1 MKKRMMLCAA
11 LLICF
16 AATALAGGAQE
27 KETPEYF
34 KKPAGES
41 VLDTYIYGENMPG
54 VYTYGGSKRD
64 WIHDMAVAE
73 DGRIA
78 ITGYT
83 ESSDGT
89 LSDRTKTWRA
99 GWVMMLD
106 RDMNVLW
113 NFCSRSGD
121 ADHMRCPVF
130 QGDGTLT
137 VLHETEGM
145 QLKIVTLGK
154 DGEELRS
161 ATAVVDN
168 KEHVNFSVK
177 GAMDTGYMVRESAQ
191 YGQTVSYRLIGWDGL
206 TVRGYAT
213 LDEVQVV
220 GERHMLCKTEEDEGW
235 LYVMDGQGRVSK
247 LAKVYDGSSR
257 AYTALIS
264 LEDGGAVACGSIWE
278 GTSSAHAQGLISRWD
293 AKGNLVFE
301 MIVTLG
307 NLKDIV
313 KTDRGFAATCAYQ
326 ENLEGSIDWQLLEFD
341 EQGILCG
348 RRPLY
353 NSEPTTAV
361 GLIARAADGELVC
374 AQAVGEY
381 GYEDVIV
388 SVIKAE

>member
-11 LLICF
+11 LLVCF

-34 KKPAGES
+34 RKPNGES
-41 VLDTYIYGENMPG
+41 VLDTYIYGENMSG
-54 VYTYGGSKRD
+54 VYAYGGSKRD
-64 WIHDMAVAE
+64 WIHDMAAAQ

-106 RDMNVLW
+106 QEMNVLW

-121 ADHMRCPVF
+121 MDHMYEPVF
-130 QGDGTLT
+130 HEDGTLT
-137 VLHETEGM
+137 VAHETEGM
-145 QLKIVTLGK
+145 QLKIVTLDK

-168 KEHVNFSVK
+168 KEHANFSVK
-177 GAMDTGYMVRESAQ
+177 GVMDYGYLVRESAQ
-191 YGQTVSYRLIGWDGL
+191 YGNTVSYRLIGWDGL
-206 TVRGYAT
+206 TVKGYAT
-213 LDEVQVV
+213 LDEVRAV
-220 GERHMLCKTEEDEGW
+220 GERHLICETEEAEGW
-235 LYVMDGQGRVSK
+235 LCAVDEQGRVSK

-257 AYTALIS
+257 AYAALIS
-264 LEDGGAVACGSIWE
+264 LDDGGAAACGSIWE
-278 GTSSAHAQGLISRWD
+278 GTAPAYAQGLISRWD
-293 AKGNLVFE
+293 AQGNLVFE

-307 NLKDIV
+307 NLMGMV
-313 KTDRGFAATCAYQ
+313 KTQSGFAATCAYQ
-326 ENLEGSIDWQLLEFD
+326 EDLGANIHWQLLEFD

-348 RRPLY
+348 RHALH
-353 NSEPTTAV
+353 NNEPTTAV
-361 GLIARAADGELVC
+361 GLIARAADGKLVC
-374 AQAVGEY
+374 AQSVGEY
-381 GYEDVIV
+381 GLEDVV
-388 SVIKAE
+388 VTVVEEK

>member
-11 LLICF
+11 LLICL

-64 WIHDMAVAE
+64 WIHDMTVAP

-106 RDMNVLW
+106 QEMNVKW

-121 ADHMRCPVF
+121 ADHMRYPVF
-130 QGDGTLT
+130 RGNGQLT
-137 VLHETEGM
+137 AVHHTEGK
-145 QLKIVTLGK
+145 QIKIVWIDE
-154 DGEELRS
+154 DGEEVS
-161 ATAVVDN
+161 SNTVMTVKTEDETISVV
-168 KEHVNFSVK
+168 
-177 GAMDTGYMVRESAQ
+177 GAMADGYLMCRAEDYRSTRTFTLFDWLGGRLWTLAGVDSVQA
-191 YGQTVSYRLIGWDGL
+191 VSGKHL
-206 TVRGYAT
+206 
-213 LDEVQVV
+213 
-220 GERHMLCKTEEDEGW
+220 LCETEEGLFLSEVDSGGLLTTLCAVAKPEGGNVKRQ
-235 LYVMDGQGRVSK
+235 YE
-247 LAKVYDGSSR
+247 
-257 AYTALIS
+257 S
-264 LEDGGAVACGSIWE
+264 LTSLDDGGAVACGSIWE

-326 ENLEGSIDWQLLEFD
+326 ENLEGRIDWQLLEFD
-341 EQGILCG
+341 EQGILCVT
-348 RRPLY
+348 L
-353 NSEPTTAV
+353 EEE
-361 GLIARAADGELVC
+361 AREL
-374 AQAVGEY
+374 A
-381 GYEDVIV
+381 
-388 SVIKAE
+388 K